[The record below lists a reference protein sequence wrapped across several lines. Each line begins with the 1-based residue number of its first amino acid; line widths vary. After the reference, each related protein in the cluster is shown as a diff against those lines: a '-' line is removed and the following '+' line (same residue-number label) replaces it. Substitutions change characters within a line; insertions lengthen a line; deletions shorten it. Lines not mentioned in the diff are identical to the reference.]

1 VDLGPDAMTGLNLTA
16 AISPDGRRLVFPAR
30 APNGKQQLATR
41 LLDQTQA
48 TLLPG
53 TEDGRDAFFS
63 PDSQWVGFFADG
75 KLKKIFVQGGASVT
89 LCDAPFDYGG
99 SWGEDGT
106 IIAALNQTAGLSK
119 VPAAGGR
126 PQPFTRLGKG
136 AVSHRWPQILPGG
149 QTVLFTASPTVVGM
163 ENASVDAISLK
174 SGVTKT
180 LLAEGYLGRYLT
192 ATNGTRGY
200 LVYLHQG
207 VLLGVGFDPARLELQ
222 GTPVPLLEDVGASP
236 IQGGGQFDVSWT
248 GTLVYLAGQG
258 AAQTWPVVWLDS
270 SGKMQPLIAA
280 TSAYSTP
287 RFSPDGRR
295 LALVMNTSSSSDIY
309 VYELERGT
317 MTRLTFGGLSQ
328 LPVWTPDGKHIVFAS
343 SANGLG
349 IGWIRS
355 DGSGEPQR
363 LLTTQ
368 NNIVPWSVSP
378 DGRHLAYFE
387 TNPETANDIWT
398 VTLDTSDADHPK
410 PGKPEPFLAT
420 PSNEYVPMFSPDGR
434 WIAYRSN
441 ESGNSEI
448 YVRPFPRGRGGKWQ
462 ISAGG
467 GLYAIWSNNGRELFY
482 ETADYRIMMVDY
494 TANGDSFVP
503 AKPRLWSEKQILYTG
518 TSNLA
523 LAPDGKRFAVF
534 PMPEAAGP
542 EKGSVHVTFLENFFD
557 ELRRRI
563 Q

>member
-1 VDLGPDAMTGLNLTA
+1 
-16 AISPDGRRLVFPAR
+16 
-30 APNGKQQLATR
+30 
-41 LLDQTQA
+41 
-48 TLLPG
+48 
-53 TEDGRDAFFS
+53 
-63 PDSQWVGFFADG
+63 
-75 KLKKIFVQGGASVT
+75 
-89 LCDAPFDYGG
+89 
-99 SWGEDGT
+99 
-106 IIAALNQTAGLSK
+106 
-119 VPAAGGR
+119 
-126 PQPFTRLGKG
+126 
-136 AVSHRWPQILPGG
+136 
-149 QTVLFTASPTVVGM
+149 
-163 ENASVDAISLK
+163 
-174 SGVTKT
+174 
-180 LLAEGYLGRYLT
+180 
-192 ATNGTRGY
+192 
-200 LVYLHQG
+200 
-207 VLLGVGFDPARLELQ
+207 
-222 GTPVPLLEDVGASP
+222 
-236 IQGGGQFDVSWT
+236 
-248 GTLVYLAGQG
+248 
-258 AAQTWPVVWLDS
+258 
-270 SGKMQPLIAA
+270 
-280 TSAYSTP
+280 
-287 RFSPDGRR
+287 
-295 LALVMNTSSSSDIY
+295 MNTSSSSDIY